1 MQKRVNVTI
10 DEKTLARIDLFA
22 DMNGMTRS
30 AVLSIAAN
38 QYIGAMEQLPTLQSQ
53 LAELQTLIRDIQP
66 KADVKKG
73 QSKK

>member
-30 AVLSIAAN
+30 SVLSIAAN
-38 QYIGAMEQLPTLQSQ
+38 QYIGAMEQMPTLQNQ
-53 LAELQTLIRDIQP
+53 LAELQTLIREFQSP
-66 KADVKKG
+66 KNAKKSQG
-73 QSKK
+73 SN